1 MVKYLISKLSN
12 TFLAMVSLPMT
23 ILGTYFAEV
32 KSEES
37 KGLYLTG
44 NIGTSSFT
52 SADWKGEVS
61 GLAYSEF
68 SNVFWNDLIDYVNQ
82 RFGLEIPKDILTDE
96 EREEAILIGD
106 LKFDDGTGWELGLGY
121 DFGRFR
127 SELSYGNSNN
137 DIKSIS
143 VKINEGILS
152 DTSVEQ
158 SASGDLN
165 ISSILI
171 NGYLDF
177 PIGKQ
182 KKLTPYLGAG
192 IGGSKLS
199 IDNITLAGEELE
211 SANTWLFGYQAKLG
225 LSYSLNKGIDIFGEG
240 IYSAFSDLGA
250 AGEKYGLGSN
260 SDINYRAGFRL
271 RF

>member
-1 MVKYLISKLSN
+1 MKKIKSKFSK
-12 TFLAMVSLPMT
+12 TFFAIVSLPIT
-23 ILGTYFAEV
+23 ILGTYFTEV

-37 KGLYLTG
+37 TGLYLTG

-52 SADWKGEVS
+52 SADWKAEVS
-61 GLAYSEF
+61 GS
-68 SNVFWNDLIDYVNQ
+68 DY
-82 RFGLEIPKDILTDE
+82 K
-96 EREEAILIGD
+96 GD
-106 LKFDDGTGWELGLGY
+106 LKFDAGTGWELGLGY

-127 SELSYGNSNN
+127 SELSYGNSKN

-143 VKINEGILS
+143 AKING
-152 DTSVEQ
+152 TSADS
-158 SASGDLN
+158 SASAPGDLKIN
-165 ISSILI
+165 SILI

-192 IGGSKLS
+192 IGGSKLD
-199 IDNITLAGEELE
+199 IDNITVAGEELE

-225 LSYSLNKGIDIFGEG
+225 LSYSFNKGLDTFGEG

>member
-1 MVKYLISKLSN
+1 
-12 TFLAMVSLPMT
+12 MVSLPIT
-23 ILGTYFAEV
+23 ILGTYFTEV

-37 KGLYLTG
+37 TGLYLTG

-52 SADWKGEVS
+52 SADWKAEVS
-61 GLAYSEF
+61 GS
-68 SNVFWNDLIDYVNQ
+68 DY
-82 RFGLEIPKDILTDE
+82 K
-96 EREEAILIGD
+96 GD
-106 LKFDDGTGWELGLGY
+106 LKFDAGTGWELGLGY

-127 SELSYGNSNN
+127 SELSYGNSKN

-143 VKINEGILS
+143 AKING
-152 DTSVEQ
+152 TSADS

-165 ISSILI
+165 INSILI

-177 PIGKQ
+177 PIGEQ
-182 KKLTPYLGAG
+182 KKLAPYLGAG
-192 IGGSKLS
+192 IGGSKLD
-199 IDNITLAGEELE
+199 IDNITVDGEELE

-225 LSYSLNKGIDIFGEG
+225 LSYSLNEKLNIFGEG
-240 IYSAFSDLGA
+240 TYSAFSDLGV
-250 AGEKYGLGSN
+250 AGEKYGLESN

>member
-1 MVKYLISKLSN
+1 MAKLLSTHIKKVKSKFSKI
-12 TFLAMVSLPMT
+12 FIAIASLPIT
-23 ILGTYFAEV
+23 ISATNFTEV

-37 KGLYLTG
+37 KGLYFTG

-52 SADWKGEVS
+52 SADWKAEVN
-61 GLAYSEF
+61 GLAY
-68 SNVFWNDLIDYVNQ
+68 
-82 RFGLEIPKDILTDE
+82 K
-96 EREEAILIGD
+96 GD

-121 DFGRFR
+121 DFGRLR
-127 SELSYGNSNN
+127 TELSYGNSNN
-137 DIKSIS
+137 NIKSIS
-143 VKINEGILS
+143 AKINEGTLS
-152 DTSVEQ
+152 GTSVES
-158 SASGDLN
+158 SASGDLKIKN
-165 ISSILI
+165 ILI

-177 PIGKQ
+177 PIGEQ
-182 KKLTPYLGAG
+182 KKFAPYIGAG
-192 IGGSKLS
+192 IGGSKLD
-199 IDNITLAGEELE
+199 IDNISVAGEELE

-225 LSYSLNKGIDIFGEG
+225 LSYSLNNKINIFGEG

>member
-1 MVKYLISKLSN
+1 MKFTNLIVKNLSSKFSK
-12 TFLAMVSLPMT
+12 TFLAMLSLPIT
-23 ILGTYFAEV
+23 ILGTYFTEV

-37 KGLYLTG
+37 TGLYLTG

-52 SADWKGEVS
+52 SADWKAEVS
-61 GLAYSEF
+61 GLAY
-68 SNVFWNDLIDYVNQ
+68 
-82 RFGLEIPKDILTDE
+82 K
-96 EREEAILIGD
+96 GD

-143 VKINEGILS
+143 AKINEGTLS
-152 DTSVEQ
+152 GTSVES
-158 SASGDLN
+158 SASGDLK

-192 IGGSKLS
+192 IGGSKLD
-199 IDNITLAGEELE
+199 IDNITVAGEELE
-211 SANTWLFGYQAKLG
+211 SANTWLFGYQAKMG

>member
-1 MVKYLISKLSN
+1 MPITISATN
-12 TFLAMVSLPMT
+12 FT
-23 ILGTYFAEV
+23 EV

-37 KGLYLTG
+37 TGLYLTG

-52 SADWKGEVS
+52 SADWKAEVS
-61 GLAYSEF
+61 GS
-68 SNVFWNDLIDYVNQ
+68 DY
-82 RFGLEIPKDILTDE
+82 K
-96 EREEAILIGD
+96 GD
-106 LKFDDGTGWELGLGY
+106 LKFDAGTGWELGLGY

-127 SELSYGNSNN
+127 SELSYGNSKN

-143 VKINEGILS
+143 AKING
-152 DTSVEQ
+152 TSADS
-158 SASGDLN
+158 SASAPGDLKIN
-165 ISSILI
+165 SILI

-192 IGGSKLS
+192 IGGSKLD
-199 IDNITLAGEELE
+199 IDNITVAGEELE

-225 LSYSLNKGIDIFGEG
+225 LSYSLNNKINIFGEG

>member
-1 MVKYLISKLSN
+1 MKNLSSKFSN
-12 TFLAMVSLPMT
+12 TFLAMVSLPIT
-23 ILGTYFAEV
+23 ILGTYFTEV

-37 KGLYLTG
+37 TGLYLTG

-61 GLAYSEF
+61 GLAY
-68 SNVFWNDLIDYVNQ
+68 
-82 RFGLEIPKDILTDE
+82 K
-96 EREEAILIGD
+96 GD

-143 VKINEGILS
+143 AKINEGTLS
-152 DTSVEQ
+152 GTSVES
-158 SASGDLN
+158 SASGDLK

-192 IGGSKLS
+192 IGGSKLD
-199 IDNITLAGEELE
+199 IDNITVAGEELE

-260 SDINYRAGFRL
+260 SDINYRGGFRL

>member
-1 MVKYLISKLSN
+1 MKVSFIQISKTLLA
-12 TFLAMVSLPMT
+12 FLALPIT
-23 ILGTYFAEV
+23 IIGSIPKEV

-37 KGLYLTG
+37 KGFYFSG
-44 NIGTSSFT
+44 NYGTSSFT
-52 SADWKGEVS
+52 SADWKATVG
-61 GLAYSEF
+61 GLSHTG
-68 SNVFWNDLIDYVNQ
+68 DLI
-82 RFGLEIPKDILTDE
+82 
-96 EREEAILIGD
+96 
-106 LKFDDGTGWELGLGY
+106 FDDGTGWEAGIGY

-127 SELSYGNSNN
+127 TELSYANSNN

-143 VKINEGILS
+143 AKINEGIHS
-152 DTSVEQ
+152 GTSVES
-158 SASGDLN
+158 SASGDLK

-177 PIGKQ
+177 PIGEQ
-182 KKLTPYLGAG
+182 KKWTPYLGGG
-192 IGGSKLS
+192 IGGSKLD
-199 IDNITLAGEELE
+199 IDNITVDGEELE
-211 SANTWLFGYQAKLG
+211 SSNTWLFGYQAKLG